1 MKKIKLYVLIT
12 VVSIV
17 LLAWLLVVVIV
28 FQKNHADIFF
38 FDNNKDI
45 EYQYGNY
52 KADALVVDGYVYLY
66 RSVVELGNYD
76 KKETLEKCGNNV
88 IYRLSPDG
96 TYEEFY
102 EFEDEDALYYDV
114 NSKLYYYDEHFYIMI
129 GQRVYRITKDGS
141 SAQVIYENTG
151 GNGIFRMF
159 GIREHYL
166 LLANHNEVRYL
177 DMRKWDW
184 STRIDFDQMRV
195 LKYVYALD
203 ADTFYNWMISGV
215 TKHSPKRL
223 QDANA
228 AIEEET
234 DIECIN
240 IYQDA
245 VYYVQENAENH
256 AYTIKYKSL
265 TSDEEEDLLTVNPDG
280 KLRILSLAVSED
292 FIIYDLGSSEY
303 GQNYEYGEN
312 VDVRIIWNRHTG
324 KWKSISY
331 K

>member
-38 FDNNKDI
+38 FDNNKEI

-76 KKETLEKCGNNV
+76 KKEKLEKCGNNV

-184 STRIDFDQMRV
+184 STPIDFDQMRV

-215 TKHSPKRL
+215 TRTICVNL
-223 QDANA
+223 
-228 AIEEET
+228 
-234 DIECIN
+234 N
-240 IYQDA
+240 ILIIKD
-245 VYYVQENAENH
+245 VSFFCCCHNLLIFNCF
-256 AYTIKYKSL
+256 TIA
-265 TSDEEEDLLTVNPDG
+265 DNV
-280 KLRILSLAVSED
+280 ILSADLAVIS
-292 FIIYDLGSSEY
+292 FKYQTSSSS
-303 GQNYEYGEN
+303 
-312 VDVRIIWNRHTG
+312 INRSSNGLLILLLKVSAMWTYLSVVLMLLCPISSFTILMSVPCSS
-324 KWKSISY
+324 KWVANEWRSRCG
-331 K
+331 

>member
-1 MKKIKLYVLIT
+1 MRKIKLYVLIT

-38 FDNNKDI
+38 FDNNKEI

-52 KADALVVDGYVYLY
+52 ESDALVEDGYVYLY

-76 KKETLEKCGNNV
+76 KKEKLEKCGNNV

-102 EFEDEDALYYDV
+102 EFEDEEAIYYDV

-184 STRIDFDQMRV
+184 STPIDFDQMRV

-203 ADTFYNWMISGV
+203 EDTFYDWMISGV
-215 TKHSPKRL
+215 DEHYPKRL
-223 QDANA
+223 QDGDT
-228 AIEEET
+228 AIEEKN
-234 DIECIN
+234 IVCKN
-240 IYQDA
+240 IYQD
-245 VYYVQENAENH
+245 VIYYVQENDVNR

-265 TSDEEEDLLTVNPDG
+265 TNDDAGELLTAISDE
-280 KLRILSLAVSED
+280 KLEIISLVVSEI
-292 FIIYDLGSSEY
+292 FIIYDLGEMDGY
-303 GQNYEYGEN
+303 GKVTA
-312 VDVRIIWNRHTG
+312 VDKRVIWNRHTG
-324 KWKSISY
+324 ETQEIRY

>member
-1 MKKIKLYVLIT
+1 MKTERGKRYRNEKIKLYVLIT

-38 FDNNKDI
+38 FDNNKEI

-76 KKETLEKCGNNV
+76 KKEKLEKCGNNV

-151 GNGIFRMF
+151 GNGIFGCLESGSIICCWQIIMKCVIWICVNGTGARLSTL
-159 GIREHYL
+159 IRC
-166 LLANHNEVRYL
+166 V
-177 DMRKWDW
+177 
-184 STRIDFDQMRV
+184 F
-195 LKYVYALD
+195 
-203 ADTFYNWMISGV
+203 
-215 TKHSPKRL
+215 
-223 QDANA
+223 
-228 AIEEET
+228 
-234 DIECIN
+234 
-240 IYQDA
+240 
-245 VYYVQENAENH
+245 
-256 AYTIKYKSL
+256 
-265 TSDEEEDLLTVNPDG
+265 
-280 KLRILSLAVSED
+280 
-292 FIIYDLGSSEY
+292 
-303 GQNYEYGEN
+303 
-312 VDVRIIWNRHTG
+312 
-324 KWKSISY
+324 
-331 K
+331 

>member
-1 MKKIKLYVLIT
+1 
-12 VVSIV
+12 
-17 LLAWLLVVVIV
+17 
-28 FQKNHADIFF
+28 
-38 FDNNKDI
+38 
-45 EYQYGNY
+45 
-52 KADALVVDGYVYLY
+52 
-66 RSVVELGNYD
+66 
-76 KKETLEKCGNNV
+76 
-88 IYRLSPDG
+88 
-96 TYEEFY
+96 
-102 EFEDEDALYYDV
+102 
-114 NSKLYYYDEHFYIMI
+114 
-129 GQRVYRITKDGS
+129 
-141 SAQVIYENTG
+141 
-151 GNGIFRMF
+151 
-159 GIREHYL
+159 
-166 LLANHNEVRYL
+166 
-177 DMRKWDW
+177 
-184 STRIDFDQMRV
+184 MRV

-215 TKHSPKRL
+215 TRHSPKRL